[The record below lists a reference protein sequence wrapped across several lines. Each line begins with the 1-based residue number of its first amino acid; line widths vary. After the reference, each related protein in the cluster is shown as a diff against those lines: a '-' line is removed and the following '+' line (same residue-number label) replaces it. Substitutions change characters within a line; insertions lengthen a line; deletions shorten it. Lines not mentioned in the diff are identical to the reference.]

1 MNSPLSPLLSAIG
14 RSWWILLLYGLVALG
29 FGIIAIAIGWPL
41 SAAMAL
47 AWTLGVMA
55 IVEGVISLFALI
67 SGGSGAS
74 RGWLALYALA
84 SLGFGILAVINPL
97 ATASVLVLFL
107 AAWLLVAGIY
117 RIVFAIRVRKQIQGE
132 WLLILSGVLAVVLGL
147 LFAANPYAGVAVTT
161 LWIGIGSLLYGL
173 LQVLVAFKL
182 RNLK

>member
-1 MNSPLSPLLSAIG
+1 MNSPLSPLLSAVG

-29 FGIIAIAIGWPL
+29 FGIVAIGWPL

-55 IVEGVISLFALI
+55 IVEGVISLFALV

-74 RGWLALYALA
+74 RGWLALYAIA
-84 SLGFGILAVINPL
+84 SLGFGI
-97 ATASVLVLFL
+97 L

-132 WLLILSGVLAVVLGL
+132 WLLILSGVLAVVLGV

-182 RNLK
+182 RKLK

>member
-1 MNSPLSPLLSAIG
+1 MNSPLSPLLSAVG

-29 FGIIAIAIGWPL
+29 FGIIAIGWPM
-41 SAAMAL
+41 SAAIAL

-55 IVEGVISLFALI
+55 IVEGVISLLALI
-67 SGGSGAS
+67 TGGSGAS
-74 RGWLALYALA
+74 RGWLLLYVVA

-117 RIVFAIRVRKQIQGE
+117 RIVFAIRVRRQIEGE
-132 WLLILSGVLAVVLGL
+132 WLLILSGVLAIVLGL

-161 LWIGIGSLLYGL
+161 LWIGIGSLLYGV

-182 RNLK
+182 RKLR

>member
-1 MNSPLSPLLSAIG
+1 MNSPLSPLLSAVG

-29 FGIIAIAIGWPL
+29 FGIIAIGWPM
-41 SAAMAL
+41 SAAIAL

-55 IVEGVISLFALI
+55 IVEGVISLLALI
-67 SGGSGAS
+67 TGGSGAS
-74 RGWLALYALA
+74 RGWLLLYVVA

-117 RIVFAIRVRKQIQGE
+117 RIVLAIRVRRQIQGE
-132 WLLILSGVLAVVLGL
+132 WLLILSGVLAIVLGL

-161 LWIGIGSLLYGL
+161 LWIGIGSLLYGV

-182 RNLK
+182 RKLR